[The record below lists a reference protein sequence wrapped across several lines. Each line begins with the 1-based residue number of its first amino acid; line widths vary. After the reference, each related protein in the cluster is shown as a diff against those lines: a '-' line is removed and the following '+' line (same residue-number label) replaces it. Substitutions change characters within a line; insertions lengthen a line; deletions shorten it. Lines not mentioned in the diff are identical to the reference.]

1 MGISAPGMGSNLD
14 VNAIVSQLM
23 ALERRPLALLDQ
35 REAGYQAKLSAYGVL
50 KGALSS
56 FQTAMEGLA
65 DAGKF
70 QATTATVEDTSILT
84 ASADGKAVAGSYS
97 VEVQQLAQQQKIHSE
112 GFSGTASV
120 MGSGTLTIQ
129 YGTYDSGANTFTL
142 NDAKAAKTI
151 TIDPSSN
158 TLAGVR
164 DAINAANAGIGATII
179 NDGSGDRLVLTVKDT
194 GAANSVRI
202 TVSDDDGGNTDS
214 AGLSRLAFDP
224 TAAAGLGKNLTQAQ
238 AAQNARLEI
247 DGIAISKP
255 SNTIRDAI
263 EGVTL
268 NLLRSNPG
276 STTALTVGP
285 DSGGAKTSVEAF
297 VKAFNS
303 LGQTLAGL
311 SSYNSATGKGAILQ
325 GDSATLSIQRW
336 LRATVSASVGSL
348 GAQGGQS
355 SPGSLTSL
363 SQIGVSFQKDGTLA
377 LDSTRFE
384 AAMATGF
391 DQVSGLFAALGRPT
405 DSLITYGGASDK
417 TAAGNYAVLIT
428 QLATRGSL
436 SGSQPAGLTITTGVN
451 DTLIVSVD
459 GVTASIVLG
468 AGTYASADALA
479 AEVQNKLN
487 GNVNLAESGLSVVV
501 TQSAGALDISSTRYG
516 SGSAVAVSSGNGAT
530 GLLGASPVSVS
541 GMDVAGTINGMA
553 AAGSGQT
560 LTATAGQP
568 AEGLWLKVNGGPL
581 GARGTVDFS
590 RGYADRLS
598 KLAGDLAANEGL
610 VATRMDGINS
620 SIKDIDR
627 RQEEFLRRLDMI
639 EARYRSQFAALDAM
653 LGSLNQTSQFLQQ
666 QLASL
671 PKIDSKT

>member
-56 FQTAMEGLA
+56 FQTAMEGMA

-70 QATTATVEDTSILT
+70 QATTASVEDTSILT
-84 ASADGKAVAGSYS
+84 ASADGKAAAGSYS
-97 VEVQQLAQQQKIHSE
+97 VEVQQLAQQQKIHSG
-112 GFSGTASV
+112 GFSGAASV
-120 MGSGTLTIQ
+120 VGSGTLTIQ
-129 YGTYDSGANTFTL
+129 YGTYDSDANAFTL

-202 TVSDDDGGNTDS
+202 TASDDDGVNTDS

-224 TAAAGLGKNLTQAQ
+224 TAAAGLGKNLTQVQ

-268 NLLRSNPG
+268 NLLKSSPG
-276 STTALTVGP
+276 STTVLTVGR
-285 DSGGAKTSVEAF
+285 DSGGAKASVEAF

-348 GAQGGQS
+348 GAQGGQDGQ
-355 SPGSLTSL
+355 GSLTSL

-377 LDSTRFE
+377 LDSTRFQ
-384 AAMATGF
+384 AAMETGF
-391 DQVSGLFAALGRPT
+391 DQVSGLFTALGRPT
-405 DSLITYGGASDK
+405 DSLVAYGGASDK
-417 TAAGNYAVLIT
+417 TAAGNYAVSIT

-436 SGSQPAGLTITTGVN
+436 SGSQAAGLAITEGVN
-451 DTLIVSVD
+451 DTLVVSVD
-459 GVTASIVLG
+459 GVTASIVLA

-487 GNVNLAESGLSVVV
+487 GNASLVESGLSVAV
-501 TQSAGALDISSTRYG
+501 TQSAGTLDISSTHYG
-516 SGSAVAVSSGNGAT
+516 SGSVVAVSGGNGAVD
-530 GLLGASPVSVS
+530 LLGASPVSVS
-541 GMDVAGTINGMA
+541 GVDVAGTINGMA
-553 AAGSGQT
+553 ATGSGQT

-568 AEGLWLKVNGGPL
+568 AQGLWLTVSGGPL
-581 GARGTVDFS
+581 GARGAVDFS

-598 KLAGDLAANEGL
+598 RLAGDLAANEGL
-610 VATRMDGINS
+610 VATRMDGISS

-627 RQEEFLRRLDMI
+627 RQEEFLRRLDMV

-671 PKIDSKT
+671 PKMDSQT